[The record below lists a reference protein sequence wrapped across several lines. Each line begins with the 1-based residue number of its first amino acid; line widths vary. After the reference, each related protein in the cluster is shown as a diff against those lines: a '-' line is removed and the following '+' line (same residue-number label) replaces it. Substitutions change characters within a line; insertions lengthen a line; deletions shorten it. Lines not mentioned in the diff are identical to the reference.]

1 MLSQFRKQ
9 VFCEDSSRRSIALGA
24 LLVLGVLVAYWPAM
38 HGGFVCDDADDVRTN
53 QALSSGYGLWAIWT
67 QPGVN
72 AQYYPLT
79 FTSYWLNYQAGGLNP
94 FGYHLVNVLLHL
106 GNALLLWRLLSV
118 LRIPGGWLAAALF
131 ALHPVNV
138 ESVAYI
144 DERKN
149 VLSGFFFLCAL
160 LAAIKFWLPEEGDKK
175 NSGDSVDRPSGRRGY
190 YALTFGL
197 YGLALL
203 SKTATLPLPAVILL
217 LVWWRR
223 QLTLRDV
230 AWVIPLAVTGVA
242 MGLVTMHLESRLVD
256 NTQLWKAY
264 GLDMSWLQ
272 RGLLAAR
279 DIWFYLGK
287 LFWPH
292 PLIFT
297 YPRWGIR
304 AGDWKAYV
312 PVAAL
317 AAGVGILWRYRTG
330 WGRAGLF
337 ALAYFVAMLF
347 LVLGFFNVYMFRY
360 TLVSDHF
367 QYFACMAPLAL
378 AAAGITLALKQY
390 VKQKLAAYIQPI
402 ISGVLLLLLGV
413 LTWQQAGVFVN
424 AETLWQATFDRNP
437 NCVMAV
443 VNLGDCYFH
452 ENGRMKDALAMDYL
466 GLRLDPE
473 SIQALN
479 NLGNVF
485 AKQGLPD
492 EAVGYYRRAL
502 AISPACAMATF
513 NLANTLEKEGRFAE
527 AIAAYQEGLKHN
539 PDAPQMLNNLAWRL
553 ATCPDSKCRNGSQA
567 VILATSACERTQ
579 YQEPVF
585 IGTLAAAAAEAGQFY
600 SAMIYAKMAMQVAD
614 QQGNKGVRE
623 RNQELLNQYYNLGK
637 PYHESPPPAK

>member
-1 MLSQFRKQ
+1 
-9 VFCEDSSRRSIALGA
+9 
-24 LLVLGVLVAYWPAM
+24 
-38 HGGFVCDDADDVRTN
+38 
-53 QALSSGYGLWAIWT
+53 
-67 QPGVN
+67 
-72 AQYYPLT
+72 
-79 FTSYWLNYQAGGLNP
+79 
-94 FGYHLVNVLLHL
+94 
-106 GNALLLWRLLSV
+106 
-118 LRIPGGWLAAALF
+118 
-131 ALHPVNV
+131 
-138 ESVAYI
+138 
-144 DERKN
+144 
-149 VLSGFFFLCAL
+149 
-160 LAAIKFWLPEEGDKK
+160 
-175 NSGDSVDRPSGRRGY
+175 
-190 YALTFGL
+190 
-197 YGLALL
+197 
-203 SKTATLPLPAVILL
+203 
-217 LVWWRR
+217 
-223 QLTLRDV
+223 
-230 AWVIPLAVTGVA
+230 
-242 MGLVTMHLESRLVD
+242 
-256 NTQLWKAY
+256 
-264 GLDMSWLQ
+264 
-272 RGLLAAR
+272 
-279 DIWFYLGK
+279 
-287 LFWPH
+287 
-292 PLIFT
+292 
-297 YPRWGIR
+297 
-304 AGDWKAYV
+304 
-312 PVAAL
+312 
-317 AAGVGILWRYRTG
+317 
-330 WGRAGLF
+330 
-337 ALAYFVAMLF
+337 
-347 LVLGFFNVYMFRY
+347 
-360 TLVSDHF
+360 
-367 QYFACMAPLAL
+367 
-378 AAAGITLALKQY
+378 
-390 VKQKLAAYIQPI
+390 
-402 ISGVLLLLLGV
+402 VLLLLLGV